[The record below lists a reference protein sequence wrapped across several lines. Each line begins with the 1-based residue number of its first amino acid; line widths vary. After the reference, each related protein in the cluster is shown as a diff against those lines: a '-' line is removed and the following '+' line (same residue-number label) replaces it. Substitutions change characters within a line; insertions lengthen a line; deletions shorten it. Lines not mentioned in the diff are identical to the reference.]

1 MATTH
6 GDYSPEARAAAQDKA
21 RAASVFA
28 AHAEMIVAAL
38 PDVPEGHV
46 LVAVV
51 DETHEL
57 SGMHHVAEDELVARV
72 PELEERA
79 GGWAMVFNVGSDV
92 GDVRRRSDEMGV
104 LARRRAE
111 MITRIL
117 ARRNGI

>member
-6 GDYSPEARAAAQDKA
+6 GDFSPEARAAAQDKA
-21 RAASVFA
+21 RAAAVFA
-28 AHAEMIVAAL
+28 ENAELIVAAL

-51 DETHEL
+51 DETHAL

-72 PELEERA
+72 PELEARSH
-79 GGWAMVFNVGSDV
+79 GWAMVFNVASDV
-92 GDVRRRSDEMGV
+92 GDVVRRSDEMGV